1 MAQIVTIEQLRGK
14 LAEPN
19 PLTRA
24 KLRTALDEQ
33 ARDFIARAPFLL
45 LATRNEDGTLEVS
58 PKGDV
63 PGFVHVEDE
72 RTLLLPDRAGN
83 NLAFGL
89 TNILREPQVGLIF
102 LLPGTGETLRVSG
115 TAAIHDDADLCE
127 RLSARGAPAK
137 LVIRIAVTRTFFH
150 CAKALL
156 RSGLWMPDAWPEAM
170 KVSFGRILAEARPD
184 AGVTADQID
193 TRVREG
199 YRTTL

>member
-1 MAQIVTIEQLRGK
+1 MSQITTAEQLRAK

-24 KLRTALDEQ
+24 KLRTALDAQ
-33 ARDFIARAPFLL
+33 ARDFIARSPFLL
-45 LATRNEDGTLEVS
+45 LATCNEDGTLEVS

-63 PGFVHVEDE
+63 PGFVHAEDD
-72 RTLLLPDRAGN
+72 RTLLVPDRAGN

-89 TNILREPQVGLIF
+89 TNVLRDPQVGLIF

-115 TAAIHDDADLCE
+115 TATIHDDADLCE

-156 RSGLWMPDAWPEAM
+156 RSGLWTPEAWPEPM
-170 KVSFGRILAEARPD
+170 KVSFGRILAEARPGIG
-184 AGVTADQID
+184 ATADQID
-193 TRVREG
+193 ARVAEG